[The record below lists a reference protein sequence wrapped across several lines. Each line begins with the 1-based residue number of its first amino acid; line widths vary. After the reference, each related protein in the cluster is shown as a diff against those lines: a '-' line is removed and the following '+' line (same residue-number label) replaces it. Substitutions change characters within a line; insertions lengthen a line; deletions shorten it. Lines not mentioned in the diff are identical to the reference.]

1 MRDSPDGKSRADLA
15 WYSTMSN
22 LNPSPSS
29 SLQDSPS
36 SPSSHEEISRRA
48 RELWESRG
56 QPSGQDEAIWLEA
69 EREVRNGS
77 NPPQAPEIQRAAPSN
92 APSPQPA
99 GRSRS
104 SAASSRSTSRGQRR
118 DAEGVQDKASVSAG
132 RNAREQDADPD
143 I

>member
-1 MRDSPDGKSRADLA
+1 
-15 WYSTMSN
+15 MSN
-22 LNPSPSS
+22 RNSSPSS
-29 SLQDSPS
+29 SFQES
-36 SPSSHEEISRRA
+36 SSSSSSHEEISRRA

-69 EREVRNGS
+69 ERELRNGS
-77 NPPQAPEIQRAAPSN
+77 NPPQTPEIQRVASSN

-99 GRSRS
+99 GRSSS

-118 DAEGVQDKASVSAG
+118 DSEGVQDKAAISAG
-132 RNAREQDADPD
+132 RNARERDADPD